1 MAQEEEFSSEEE
13 EQMGAP
19 LSEGGVEGRRVMPL
33 RHDKGVLSYMGGA
46 IGRYLRD
53 VEDLVRWCGGD
64 EENML
69 YYVTYYCDD
78 ERERQLT
85 NLYNRLSK
93 KSWKAFKRE
102 ATIQFEGSAA
112 KGRRYTLEMVEELV
126 AKRGAQG
133 FAKRDDV
140 IEYQRDFKAFA
151 DELIAKKVTS
161 EGEMSRLFMRG
172 LDEQLRSQVKLRLEI
187 RYPSHQ
193 AGTPYTVKQLVDT
206 LLYMSDNGA
215 IAMTATGTAT
225 VGKTEGVDVRVFA
238 EAVKGFTAAVERYG
252 SQPANATSAPRS
264 VGRP

>member
-1 MAQEEEFSSEEE
+1 
-13 EQMGAP
+13 
-19 LSEGGVEGRRVMPL
+19 
-33 RHDKGVLSYMGGA
+33 MGGA
-46 IGRYLRD
+46 IGRYLQD
-53 VEDLVRWCGGD
+53 VEDLVRRCGGD

-85 NLYNRLSK
+85 NLYNRLLK

-112 KGRRYTLEMVEELV
+112 KGRRYTLEMVEELA

-172 LDEQLRSQVKLRLEI
+172 LDEQLRSQVKLQLEI
-187 RYPSHQ
+187 WYPLHQ

-252 SQPANATSAPRS
+252 SQPANATSVPPS
-264 VGRP
+264 VGGSQPSYPRPSAPSGAGQ